1 MTHLLEL
8 VEKNNIK
15 EIKKFIEEGGDL
27 NIQDKWGDTALL
39 CAIYKRHLDIAVLLL
54 DNGADKDLKNHNG
67 KTALDYAEKY
77 NYTEII
83 ELLTMSLENRLK
95 EKELRKKEKEL
106 KEKFERKERTIKEEL
121 IKEFEERKK
130 MMTEGLIK
138 KFEEKEKELT
148 KILEEKEGKLLAGFQ
163 TKFNGLQYRNLNDLQ
178 SAKFIS
184 DYEKRII
191 CGLLPMPIAKINN

>member
-8 VEKNNIK
+8 VEKNKIK

-27 NIQDKWGDTALL
+27 NIQNKWGDTALL
-39 CAIYKRHLDIAVLLL
+39 YAIYKNHLDIAVLLL

-95 EKELRKKEKEL
+95 EKELRKR
-106 KEKFERKERTIKEEL
+106 FEEKERTIKKRL
-121 IKEFEERKK
+121 IKEFEKK
-130 MMTEGLIK
+130 EQELLA
-138 KFEEKEKELT
+138 KFEKKEQELT

-163 TKFNGLQYRNLNDLQ
+163 TKFNGLQYKDLNDLQ